1 MIEKTNKIFTE
12 IKMTEKPVNNDEP
25 KSYEWRADGDNW
37 AVGIALILVGGLF
50 MLDTLGIVD
59 IRLTNW
65 WAIFILIPG
74 ISMAVRGWRGYQM
87 NQTHHSRNTGFW
99 GLFLIILAFSL
110 FFNISWNLVF
120 PIALIGG
127 GLYLLFFRS

>member
-1 MIEKTNKIFTE
+1 
-12 IKMTEKPVNNDEP
+12 MTEKPVNNHES
-25 KSYEWRADGDNW
+25 KSYEMQVDVDNW

-50 MLDTLGIVD
+50 MLDTMGILN

-74 ISMAVRGWRGYQM
+74 ISMGVRGWRRYRVSQS
-87 NQTHHSRNTGFW
+87 HHSRNTGFW
-99 GLFLIILAFSL
+99 GLFLIVLAISL
-110 FFNISWNLVF
+110 FFNISWNLIF
-120 PIALIGG
+120 PVALIGG